1 MQQIKL
7 NMKLSDEQFSKLET
21 EIEIL
26 NSIID
31 DLDSIFKNGN
41 DDVKQM
47 FFEIGKIH
55 SHLQTSWSDMQIIM
69 DDINQQNQ

>member
-1 MQQIKL
+1 MKQTNL
-7 NMKLSDEQFSKLET
+7 NMVLSDKQYRKLET

-26 NSIID
+26 NSVID
-31 DLDSIFKNGN
+31 DLDSIFQKGN

-55 SHLQTSWSDMQIIM
+55 SHLQTSWADMQIIM
-69 DDINQQNQ
+69 DDINHQNQ

>member
-1 MQQIKL
+1 MKQTNL
-7 NMKLSDEQFSKLET
+7 NMVLSDKQYRKLDT

-31 DLDSIFKNGN
+31 DLDSIFQKGN
-41 DDVKQM
+41 DDTKQM

-55 SHLQTSWSDMQIIM
+55 SQLTASWVDMQMIM
-69 DDINQQNQ
+69 SDINEQNQ